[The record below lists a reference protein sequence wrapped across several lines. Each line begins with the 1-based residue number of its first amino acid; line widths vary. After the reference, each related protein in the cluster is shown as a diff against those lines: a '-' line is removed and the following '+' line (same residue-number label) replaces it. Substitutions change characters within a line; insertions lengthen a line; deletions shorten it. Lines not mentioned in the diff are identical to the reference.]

1 MHHQHEQEWHTD
13 ASSWNHAVTSKW
25 IKGCMQSKQKARF
38 IYHTAR
44 NVSVS
49 GSLSQKA
56 RQCVSFRVTGYP
68 EVNEGAFQL
77 PVCRQLAQNLIF
89 ALPMTPFAQVS
100 WTDSRSSRKEDG
112 MLFLRRQLFRTLSF
126 AFGSSFILSRNQL
139 GIAAQ
144 TTTQPNV
151 SSPLAGA
158 AVRDGIAGGTEME
171 KVTGIGGFFFRAKDP
186 KALGLWYQ
194 QHLGVSLIPT
204 SYAETPW
211 QQEAGPTAFAP
222 FKETSDYF
230 GDTHKVWMLNFRV
243 RDLDKM
249 AAQLQAA
256 GIEVKMDPQSYPNGR
271 FARVHDP
278 EGNPIELWQPK
289 VPDTKG

>member
-1 MHHQHEQEWHTD
+1 
-13 ASSWNHAVTSKW
+13 
-25 IKGCMQSKQKARF
+25 
-38 IYHTAR
+38 
-44 NVSVS
+44 
-49 GSLSQKA
+49 
-56 RQCVSFRVTGYP
+56 
-68 EVNEGAFQL
+68 
-77 PVCRQLAQNLIF
+77 
-89 ALPMTPFAQVS
+89 
-100 WTDSRSSRKEDG
+100 
-112 MLFLRRQLFRTLSF
+112 
-126 AFGSSFILSRNQL
+126 
-139 GIAAQ
+139 
-144 TTTQPNV
+144 
-151 SSPLAGA
+151 
-158 AVRDGIAGGTEME
+158 ME

-204 SYAETPW
+204 SYEESPW

-222 FKETSDYF
+222 FKETSEYF

-278 EGNPIELWQPK
+278 EGNPIELWQPA
-289 VPDTKG
+289 